1 MVELSGRVTVNT
13 SLGVSSG
20 QSISLRATATA
31 PGFPAGIGGLN
42 LQGSRSLSLVIAGA

>member
-20 QSISLRATATA
+20 QSISLRAIATA
-31 PGFPAGIGGLN
+31 PAFPVGIGGLN
-42 LQGSRSLSLVIAGA
+42 LQGDRSLSLATSGA